1 MNRDRFSGVF
11 NASRWPVTLVG
22 LGGIGSNLAVMLG
35 KMGFN
40 PLTLV
45 DGDKVSEENIGT
57 QLYEQNDVGGWK
69 TAVTSARL
77 SRFSPDTQVFTL
89 TAFVEGD
96 TPWHELASPLVVSAV
111 DSIAARQAIWAA
123 IAGRDWLLYVDARMA
138 LETAQVWAVT
148 KDIEQNYEAALAAQ
162 DDSLIPDDPCTARAT
177 FYGGALAA
185 SCAAYVLRRFI
196 TSKPLD
202 LVYSISLNDWAAIR
216 I

>member
-40 PLTLV
+40 PLTVV
-45 DGDKVSEENIGT
+45 DGDKVSEENTGT
-57 QLYEQNDVGGWK
+57 QLYEQNDVRDWK
-69 TAVTSARL
+69 TAATSDRL
-77 SRFSPDTQVFTL
+77 YRFSPDTEVFTM
-89 TAFVEGD
+89 TTDVEVD
-96 TPWHELASPLVVSAV
+96 TPWYELASPIIVSAV
-111 DSIAARQAIWAA
+111 DSIAARQAIWKA
-123 IAGRDWLLYVDARMA
+123 IAGRDWMLYVDARMA

-148 KDIEQNYEAALAAQ
+148 KELEGNFEAALMAQ
-162 DDSLIPDDPCTARAT
+162 DDSRIPDLPCTSKAT

-196 TSKPLD
+196 TGQPLD
-202 LVYSISLNDWAAIR
+202 LVCSFDLGSWAAIR

>member
-40 PLTLV
+40 PLTVV

-57 QLYEQNDVGGWK
+57 QLYEQDDVGGWK
-69 TAVTSARL
+69 TAVTTGRL
-77 SRFSPDTQVFTL
+77 GRFSPDTQVYTL
-89 TAFVEGD
+89 TAYVEGD
-96 TPWHELASPLVVSAV
+96 TPWHELASPIVVSAV

-148 KDIEQNYEAALAAQ
+148 KELAGSYAAALAAQ
-162 DDSLIPDDPCTARAT
+162 DDSLIPDMPCTSKAT
-177 FYGGALAA
+177 FHGGALAA
-185 SCAAYVLRRFI
+185 SCAAHILKRFI
-196 TSKPLD
+196 TGQTLD
-202 LVYSISLNDWAAIR
+202 LVYSFSLNDWAAIR